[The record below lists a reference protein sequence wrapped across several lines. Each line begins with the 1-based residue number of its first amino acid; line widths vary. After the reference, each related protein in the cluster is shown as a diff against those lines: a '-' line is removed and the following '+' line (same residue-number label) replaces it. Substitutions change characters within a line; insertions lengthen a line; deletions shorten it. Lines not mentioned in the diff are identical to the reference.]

1 MYGEFEI
8 SIDKVKTSTE
18 QYKSMYQEIQRYNE
32 SLAQIVNNL
41 SGSSC
46 GGIKSAIF
54 GIMDENRVNIQG
66 LKILENILLSIVKLY
81 QDTEN
86 NILTIKVDYTKI
98 TFRDDISSSLDS
110 DAKEDEN
117 VWDYILDSLWQA
129 IAGDFSDESNLLG
142 ITLNVALGF
151 VPVVG
156 QICDVR
162 DLIADIY
169 NLIDDGPET
178 SEWVALGF
186 TAIGFIPGLGDFLKH
201 GDELSPLLKNL
212 DNIADGLGDAV
223 NGIIKKGDEIFSAAS
238 KYVDDFNQFMDDK
251 IFSKVA
257 DKIDDVVSEIPSGET
272 IKNIVKD
279 IMGKNID
286 IIDTSLGDVI
296 KEWGKEIFNNTAQ
309 DWISDAID
317 WITGN
322 DEVGDASH
330 YNGNFKCVA

>member
-1 MYGEFEI
+1 MNREFDI
-8 SIDKVKTSTE
+8 SIGKVKKSAE
-18 QYKSMYQEIQRYNE
+18 QYKGMYQEIQRYNE
-32 SLAQIVNNL
+32 SLGQIVNNL

-46 GGIKSAIF
+46 GGIKRAIS
-54 GIMDENRVNIQG
+54 GIMNENRTNIQG
-66 LKILENILLSIVKLY
+66 LKILEKILLSIVTLY

-86 NILTIKVDYTKI
+86 SILTIQVDHTKV
-98 TFRDDISSSLDS
+98 TFRDDVSSSLDINS
-110 DAKEDEN
+110 KEDEN
-117 VWDYILDSLWQA
+117 AWDYIQNALWQA

-162 DLIADIY
+162 DLIANIY

-186 TAIGFIPGLGDFLKH
+186 TVIGFIPGLGDLLKN
-201 GDELSPLLKNL
+201 GDELAPLLKNL
-212 DNIADGLGDAV
+212 DDIADGLGDAV

-238 KYVDDFNQFMDDK
+238 KYVDDFNQFMDDR

-257 DKIDDVVSEIPSGET
+257 DKIDDVVSGIPSGET
-272 IKNIVKD
+272 IKNMVKD
-279 IMGKNID
+279 IMDKNID
-286 IIDTSLGDVI
+286 IIDTSIGDVI
-296 KEWGKEIFNNTAQ
+296 KGWGKEIFNNTAQ
-309 DWISDAID
+309 DWISDTID
-317 WITGN
+317 WLTGN
-322 DEVGDASH
+322 DEVGDASS